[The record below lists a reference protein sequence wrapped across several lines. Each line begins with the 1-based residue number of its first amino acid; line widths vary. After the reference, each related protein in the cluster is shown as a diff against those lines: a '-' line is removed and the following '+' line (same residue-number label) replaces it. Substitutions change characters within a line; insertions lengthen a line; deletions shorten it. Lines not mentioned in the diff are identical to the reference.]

1 MMDEEAKEEVIE
13 QEDEGGAATATQKRP
28 APTKRDPGKLPP
40 YKVLLHN
47 DDKNTFD
54 HVIRSV
60 MRLTPLGEDD
70 AVVKAIEAHET
81 GVSLLLVTHRER
93 GELYAEQFASLSITV
108 SVEPD
113 CE

>member
-1 MMDEEAKEEVIE
+1 MTDKEAKEEAID
-13 QEDEGGAATATQKRP
+13 QEGDGAASTAIERQP
-28 APTKRDPGKLPP
+28 APTRREPGQLPP

-60 MRLTPLGEDD
+60 MRLTPLGEDE
-70 AVVKAIEAHET
+70 AVVRAIEAHET

-93 GELYAEQFASLSITV
+93 GELYVEQFASLSITV
-108 SVEPD
+108 TIEPD
-113 CE
+113 EV